1 MLVKSNEK
9 VGPGIYKMV
18 FKTEKNPTGKP
29 GQFIHL
35 KINNASYDPLLRRPF
50 SIFDINKKE
59 KSLTIIY
66 KICGRGTR
74 LMKDIKKGDEVDIL
88 ENLGNGFNLNNK
100 NKKIVLIGGGMGIAP
115 LYLLTKKLYKKN
127 KLMVLLGA
135 KNKEELDFMNN
146 KFSKLDVKVYKA
158 TIDNSLGFKGTV
170 VDLLKELI
178 KGKQEI
184 DYMYGCGPTAMLRE
198 LKEIAIN
205 KNIKA
210 EVSLEERMGCGV
222 GVCLS
227 CTVKTVNG
235 NMRACKEGPVFPLK
249 EVIFSE

>member
-1 MLVKSNEK
+1 MLVKNNEK
-9 VGPGIYKMV
+9 VGPEIYKMV
-18 FKTEKNPTGKP
+18 FKAENELTGKP

-74 LMKDIKKGDEVDIL
+74 LMKDIKKGDEIDIL
-88 ENLGNGFNLNNK
+88 ENLGNGFNLKNK
-100 NKKIVLIGGGMGIAP
+100 NTKIVLIGGGMGIAP
-115 LYLLTKKLYKKN
+115 LYLLAKKLYKNN

-135 KNKEELDFMNN
+135 KNKQELDFMNN
-146 KFSKLDVKVYKA
+146 KFSKLAVKVYKA
-158 TIDNSLGFKGTV
+158 TIDGSLGFKGTV

-178 KGKQEI
+178 KDKKEI
-184 DYMYGCGPTAMLRE
+184 GYLYGCGPTVMLKE
-198 LKEIAIN
+198 LKKIVIN

-210 EVSLEERMGCGV
+210 EVSLEERMGCGI
-222 GVCLS
+222 GACLS
-227 CTVKTVNG
+227 CTVKTING